1 MSKMSKTNLIILITS
16 QEVVKHSFSED
27 KNFQTTKIKGTLIF
41 AAQEKWIRPVLGQ
54 NLYIELQ
61 NQLNNNSIT
70 NLNQVLLNDYVKPCL
85 AYYVKYLALPSL
97 SNPVTNKGPQT
108 LFSEFS
114 KPTTK
119 ETSNGLRGTSKTIAD
134 ALADA
139 MTRFIELNKKDFELY
154 LEENNVRNRIGIAG
168 GVIVR
173 RGSRS
178 KRKKETIYTNVP
190 LGVEALPNYYIF
202 TQITSATEWAFSYK
216 DKIKNEGVQI
226 ARVLDSS
233 GNDITDFAN
242 ILVNSDNET
251 VLITFSEGAFLNEN
265 DKSGT
270 VELITATAA
279 AAANLVR
286 GYIEIGETIAS
297 FELTEG
303 EVSGE
308 TYKWYINENLTN
320 ETSDS
325 LDISMLDG
333 EGYLR
338 CEVWQGGTK
347 LLSVFER
354 YAFALTDDDLEVI
367 MDDDNEVLV

>member
-1 MSKMSKTNLIILITS
+1 
-16 QEVVKHSFSED
+16 
-27 KNFQTTKIKGTLIF
+27 
-41 AAQEKWIRPVLGQ
+41 
-54 NLYIELQ
+54 
-61 NQLNNNSIT
+61 
-70 NLNQVLLNDYVKPCL
+70 
-85 AYYVKYLALPSL
+85 
-97 SNPVTNKGPQT
+97 
-108 LFSEFS
+108 
-114 KPTTK
+114 
-119 ETSNGLRGTSKTIAD
+119 
-134 ALADA
+134 